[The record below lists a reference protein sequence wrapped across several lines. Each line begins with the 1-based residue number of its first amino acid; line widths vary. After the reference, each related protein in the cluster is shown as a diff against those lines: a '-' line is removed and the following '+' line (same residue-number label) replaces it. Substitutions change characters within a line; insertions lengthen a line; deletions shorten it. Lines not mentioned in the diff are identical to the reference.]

1 MKVSRFEMFES
12 TCLEEWFYGRG
23 KPDWVSRLSRQQ
35 ELVCTWW
42 IIPLSKWVI
51 TPVINGISR
60 VNPLITGVITHLLSG
75 MNHQVWLVG
84 ESGKDKQLSFVRLER
99 QPSGVGWNLVFR
111 ASWFVHDGGRKVL
124 KEKYIWYIYIFTCIY
139 IYRVC
144 IYIIYIIVNR
154 VLVPRPQD
162 PLGPAGWV
170 SLLSFLGF
178 IKLKPSSACPAQ
190 PWEPSEPAKSWG
202 LEDYHDYFSLKI
214 IGFHDG

>member
-1 MKVSRFEMFES
+1 MFES

-42 IIPLSKWVI
+42 
-51 TPVINGISR
+51 INGISR

-84 ESGKDKQLSFVRLER
+84 ESGKDKQLFFVRLGR
-99 QPSGVGWNLVFR
+99 QPSGVGWNPVFR

-124 KEKYIWYIYIFTCIY
+124 KEKYIWYIYIYTCIY

-154 VLVPRPQD
+154 VKRSPDHRTHSDPQVESPCSHTWGLSNWSHRPR
-162 PLGPAGWV
+162 
-170 SLLSFLGF
+170 
-178 IKLKPSSACPAQ
+178 AQ
-190 PWEPSEPAKSWG
+190 LPPWEPSESAKSWG